1 MAVVVDDAITDFP
14 VLCDIFEA
22 LLFLLSKFF
31 CRKSEVFCGVFS
43 GSSPPT
49 GEVLAIKKRG
59 ESFGRGGEERGDQK
73 GESKQDCF
81 HKDKIHIFEESFIT
95 KIEKVW
101 EA

>member
-14 VLCDIFEA
+14 VLGDIFEA
-22 LLFLLSKFF
+22 LLFLFSKFF
-31 CRKSEVFCGVFS
+31 CRESEVFCGVFS

-49 GEVLAIKKRG
+49 GEVLAVKKRS
-59 ESFGRGGEERGDQK
+59 ESFRRGGEERGDQK

>member
-14 VLCDIFEA
+14 VLGDIFEA
-22 LLFLLSKFF
+22 LLFLFSKFF
-31 CRKSEVFCGVFS
+31 CRESEVFYGVFS

-49 GEVLAIKKRG
+49 GEVLAIEKRG
-59 ESFGRGGEERGDQK
+59 ESFGRGGEERGDQE

-81 HKDKIHIFEESFIT
+81 HRNKIHIFEESFIT
-95 KIEKVW
+95 KMEKVR